1 MEFLLDNENKL
12 KYAMSKIHEESY
24 LLDENVMIFGY
35 TYGKDDST
43 HLVYL
48 QKNGALNYVLFKDG
62 KINESLIGNFDT
74 RSNSYNQIEIL
85 MIKDRINI
93 FYSYSNVINANI
105 YTIHHVI
112 INGKDQ
118 EKYNII
124 RYVSKK
130 KEKSFSVSNDSSGN
144 IHLLYNTVSE
154 SFSHIY
160 YTYFNPY
167 KNQWLNSPTKLSSSD
182 TISKNPTIMVDSK
195 ENIHCI
201 FWDLKNESYSLRI
214 KRMAQVGKDVYKWLD
229 IKTPRVIE
237 DSPMISIS
245 EKNHIIYIE
254 TDNFILLSEDYGL
267 TYVEDSLFEE
277 NNPAQ
282 NNINSLE
289 NDLSKDDDL
298 NNNLEKDLNDDD
310 NIESALNELRESYQE
325 IKEFNNENR
334 LMLEN
339 LLLNEEDIRLKLNTL
354 LEELALINS
363 SINSLEEATR
373 NPKSGLKKFFSLI

>member
-48 QKNGALNYVLFKDG
+48 QKNGTLNYVLFKDG

-74 RSNSYNQIEIL
+74 RYNSYNQIEIL

-167 KNQWLNSPTKLSSSD
+167 KNQWLNSPTKLSSLD
-182 TISKNPTIMVDSK
+182 AISKNQTIMVDSK

-267 TYVEDSLFEE
+267 TYVEGSLFEE

-310 NIESALNELRESYQE
+310 NIESALKELRESYEE

>member
-130 KEKSFSVSNDSSGN
+130 K
-144 IHLLYNTVSE
+144 
-154 SFSHIY
+154 
-160 YTYFNPY
+160 
-167 KNQWLNSPTKLSSSD
+167 
-182 TISKNPTIMVDSK
+182 
-195 ENIHCI
+195 
-201 FWDLKNESYSLRI
+201 
-214 KRMAQVGKDVYKWLD
+214 
-229 IKTPRVIE
+229 
-237 DSPMISIS
+237 
-245 EKNHIIYIE
+245 KNHSQSQMTQVEIYIFYIILCRSLSPI
-254 TDNFILLSEDYGL
+254 FITLILIL
-267 TYVEDSLFEE
+267 
-277 NNPAQ
+277 
-282 NNINSLE
+282 
-289 NDLSKDDDL
+289 
-298 NNNLEKDLNDDD
+298 
-310 NIESALNELRESYQE
+310 
-325 IKEFNNENR
+325 IK
-334 LMLEN
+334 
-339 LLLNEEDIRLKLNTL
+339 I
-354 LEELALINS
+354 
-363 SINSLEEATR
+363 
-373 NPKSGLKKFFSLI
+373 SG